1 MERKLLSNK
10 SQEDTTMNKKAYMKP
25 AQRVVM
31 MNGGSR
37 LMAGSL
43 GDPTPPGI
51 GGGGGAPLFELDD
64 EELTF
69 VN

>member
-1 MERKLLSNK
+1 
-10 SQEDTTMNKKAYMKP
+10 MNKKAYMKP
-25 AQRVVM
+25 AQRVMM

-43 GDPTPPGI
+43 GNPTPPGI